1 MGSAEASSAK
11 NSDDNNDGDGLTYTV
26 SFEEYVICVN

>member
-11 NSDDNNDGDGLTYTV
+11 NSDDDSDDGLTYTV
-26 SFEEYVICVN
+26 IFEEYVIFAS